1 MVEPASA
8 PEASSAS
15 SFRPCP
21 NCGSEFGDR
30 IACRACAQVVGLP
43 LGVKLSSRWRR
54 VGDYVLDQLLF
65 WVTLGIG
72 WLVWS
77 LFVWGRG
84 QTPGKQV
91 LGMRCAVLEVGGHAG
106 WGRTALRE
114 LAKGVL
120 LAAPIVAAVFSD
132 WLPLLAFAL
141 WFWLL
146 WDRRRQALWDKP
158 VSTIVV
164 NDPGRALA

>member
-1 MVEPASA
+1 VTASPSEATPALA
-8 PEASSAS
+8 
-15 SFRPCP
+15 RPCP
-21 NCGSEFGDR
+21 SCGADFGPG
-30 IACRACAQVVGLP
+30 IACRSCAQVVGLP
-43 LGVKLSSRWRR
+43 IGVTLSSRWRR
-54 VGDYVLDQLLF
+54 VVEYILDQLLF

-84 QTPGKQV
+84 QTPGKQI
-91 LGMRCAVLEVGGHAG
+91 LGMRCAVLDTAVHSG

-114 LAKGVL
+114 LAKAAFLVSPL
-120 LAAPIVAAVFSD
+120 VAVEYSEWLSLAAFV
-132 WLPLLAFAL
+132 L

-164 NDPGRALA
+164 NDPRRALA